1 MSLPLGR
8 WSVSV
13 SPPTSTFQ
21 ESLQLGPG
29 VTATFLDAFDRLV
42 DHHPLPGVEHLLQE
56 CAPVIEVPVEPALGN
71 AERFRQCLDA
81 DRVWTPDAERSKALF
96 DPTIS
101 WGSKW
106 CCHRLPRSTH
116 SVVAAGGQ
124 KLTSHN
130 QYSTVSIRDRMDRPM
145 RLPPTAHTSRPWR
158 IHELAHDFRV
168 EDVWELP
175 CRGGREDFTRLVS
188 LIVAQ
193 NVSRSPSRAV
203 RALFAVRSKL
213 GALLGWDDAGA
224 AARIGTTSLRDRL
237 PVDLRNAVPP
247 EFDALPFTSL
257 YLLDDEFAAELAN
270 RTVHGVLHI
279 GWVSDGTGGFRGQM
293 AVLVKPHGMLGITY
307 MQAIKP
313 FRHRVVYP
321 ATMAAWERAWR
332 TRPGRDAQ
340 PAQVA

>member
-1 MSLPLGR
+1 
-8 WSVSV
+8 
-13 SPPTSTFQ
+13 
-21 ESLQLGPG
+21 
-29 VTATFLDAFDRLV
+29 
-42 DHHPLPGVEHLLQE
+42 
-56 CAPVIEVPVEPALGN
+56 
-71 AERFRQCLDA
+71 
-81 DRVWTPDAERSKALF
+81 
-96 DPTIS
+96 
-101 WGSKW
+101 
-106 CCHRLPRSTH
+106 
-116 SVVAAGGQ
+116 
-124 KLTSHN
+124 
-130 QYSTVSIRDRMDRPM
+130 M

-213 GALLGWDDAGA
+213 GALLGWDEAGA
-224 AARIGTTSLRDRL
+224 AARFETTSLRDRL

-332 TRPGRDAQ
+332 TRPGPEAPSR
-340 PAQVA
+340 AQVA